1 MAAGVSFAVGFSF
14 RLLALYC
21 GWEEPMPR
29 EPKGV
34 VVHKDHVLF
43 GRKLSGKSQR
53 ELADLGL
60 TVENGQPPAAAPR
73 QTASMPAGVG
83 GSA

>member
-1 MAAGVSFAVGFSF
+1 MLSA
-14 RLLALYC
+14 
-21 GWEEPMPR
+21 
-29 EPKGV
+29 

-60 TVENGQPPAAAPR
+60 TVENGQPAATPP

-83 GSA
+83 GAA